1 MTIRK
6 NFVFD
11 ESVAKHLEELA
22 QKEGKTQ
29 TQIAQEAI
37 EERYKSIERD
47 QKLTALKNLAG
58 AFTGKIADV
67 DIKELRSK
75 RALTRAK

>member
-11 ESVAKHLEELA
+11 EDVANHLEELA
-22 QKEGKTQ
+22 MREGKTQ

-37 EERYKSIERD
+37 EERYKSIE
-47 QKLTALKNLAG
+47 QEKKLTALKNLAG
-58 AFTGKIADV
+58 AFTGKIGEVNINDV
-67 DIKELRSK
+67 RVERALK
-75 RALTRAK
+75 RAK